1 MAELLREGK
10 PSLSGASPHG
20 GVLGRYFLY
29 EESRDPAEEPSSA
42 IAGARFQRQ
51 PLPWRSRAI
60 HTKIRK
66 NPNYF
71 CSITGGECGSEK
83 SNLFVLEQ
91 QEPPVILSQTSK
103 PKSQPAVTPGP
114 LLPIHRFNFGSAA
127 LPLTD
132 GWNLCLHQLIPAC
145 ANSSLPA
152 PAKASGSSGCISH
165 GCQGLERA
173 ARGL

>member
-29 EESRDPAEEPSSA
+29 EESRDPAEELSSA

-127 LPLTD
+127 LPPTD